1 MKRKNL
7 KINSKRELR
16 VVLFFY
22 LLNFDSIPSIWLIIN
37 KNENKEKKKKKKEKT
52 RKKTKHQTAT
62 YIKPN

>member
-37 KNENKEKKKKKKEKT
+37 KNENKEKKKEKKRKKEK
-52 RKKTKHQTAT
+52 K
-62 YIKPN
+62 N